1 MSPRVR
7 PFEERDTP
15 RLVEIL
21 GRVFSEYGMRFDPAG
36 YDRDVYEVARRYEAP
51 LGVFLSVEDGGE
63 VVGFGGADVQG
74 IETTEIHRLYLD
86 PRARGRGL
94 GKLLVASLEAWARP
108 RARVMTL
115 WSDVRFFHAH
125 ELYARLGYRLV
136 GQRTLGDPDRSSEL
150 GFRRRLADEPD
161 DRPLVELTG
170 DVRGL
175 GGGAPEFEE
184 APLEGLSPE
193 ERQRAS
199 MIAGAILDTR
209 TLPRLPD
216 GAHVLPDPREL
227 FPGEEGQVFAI
238 FLRQR
243 ILAGFRAGSRR
254 RFHPLFAARLP

>member
-1 MSPRVR
+1 MSPTVR

-63 VVGFGGADVQG
+63 VAGFGGADVQG
-74 IETTEIHRLYLD
+74 IETTEIHRVYLD

-94 GKLLVASLEAWARP
+94 GKLLVASLEEWARP

-161 DRPLVELTG
+161 DRPLAELTG
-170 DVRGL
+170 EL
-175 GGGAPEFEE
+175 EE

-199 MIAGAILDTR
+199 MVAGAILDTR
-209 TLPRLPD
+209 TLARLAD

-227 FPGEEGQVFAI
+227 FPGEEGPVFAI

-243 ILAGFRAGSRR
+243 ILAGFRSGSRR

>member
-1 MSPRVR
+1 MKVR
-7 PFEERDTP
+7 PFEEKDTP

-74 IETTEIHRLYLD
+74 IETAEIHRLYLD
-86 PRARGRGL
+86 PRVRGRGL
-94 GKLLVASLEAWARP
+94 GKLLVASLEDWARP
-108 RARVMTL
+108 RARVMNL
-115 WSDVRFFHAH
+115 WSDVRFAHAH

-150 GFRRRLADEPD
+150 GFRRRLADRPD
-161 DRPLVELTG
+161 DHPFVAG
-170 DVRGL
+170 DW
-175 GGGAPEFEE
+175 EE
-184 APLEGLSPE
+184 APLDALSSE

-209 TLPRLPD
+209 KLPRLPD
-216 GAHVLPDPREL
+216 GAHVLPEPSEL
-227 FPGEEGQVFAI
+227 FPGGGEPVHAV
-238 FLRQR
+238 FLRPR
-243 ILAGFRAGSRR
+243 IMAGFRSGSRR
-254 RFHPLFAARLP
+254 RFHPLFAKRLPGGP